1 MDSSLGSFSKG
12 RGFESSS
19 RTNSYFDKQMRKTV
33 ESKVAETVLQRPG
46 EIIVRD
52 MVFRV
57 APPSVATLIL
67 ASEAISKLPDIR
79 LNGENIASESLYV
92 AKDCRV
98 IGEVVAILMLGA
110 KGLQETRSVVEK
122 SLLGLKKAEHEVTID
137 HKAELTKK
145 LLEDL
150 EPRELHEV
158 LAKLLGTLQIGD
170 FFGLT
175 ASLIEINLLR
185 QTREAETT
193 ASGR

>member
-1 MDSSLGSFSKG
+1 
-12 RGFESSS
+12 
-19 RTNSYFDKQMRKTV
+19 MRKTV

-98 IGEVVAILMLGA
+98 IGEVIAILMLGA
-110 KGLQETRSVVEK
+110 KGLEETRSVVEK
-122 SLLGLKKAEHEVTID
+122 SLLGLKKAEREVTID

-185 QTREAETT
+185 QTREAGTT
-193 ASGR
+193 VSGR